1 MTPVGWIALGVG
13 VLLAGRPRPLARH
26 RGGPAK
32 AKRPANLAVFAGG
45 AAALAVL
52 LLGGSHSVIL
62 APMAA
67 IAAALMVRTLD
78 RRATSATPDER
89 SLAFALDLV
98 SSVLAGGAPPETAL
112 SSVAEAA
119 QASGSAPLAAAMA
132 PLYRVGRLL
141 ELGADPAAVWAGLDE
156 LPGYRQVAAA
166 GRRCAE
172 SGAQLSGAL
181 AAVALDLR
189 HQRHAHALSRAERV
203 GVWTLLP
210 LGLCFLP
217 AFVCLGVVPVVAGVA
232 GQVLSGV

>member
-26 RGGPAK
+26 RGEPAK
-32 AKRPANLAVFAGG
+32 AKRSVNLPVFAGG
-45 AAALAVL
+45 AAALAIL
-52 LLGGSHSVIL
+52 LLGGTQTLVL
-62 APMAA
+62 APVVA
-67 IAAALMVRTLD
+67 IAAALLVRTID
-78 RRATSATPDER
+78 RRGTSPTPDDR

-112 SSVAEAA
+112 SSVADAA
-119 QASGSAPLAAAMA
+119 RASGSTPLIAALAPLH
-132 PLYRVGRLL
+132 RVGRLL

-181 AAVALDLR
+181 AAVAVDLR
-189 HQRHAHALSRAERV
+189 HQRHAHALGRAERV

-232 GQVLSGV
+232 GQALSGG